1 MKIDTLQLVNFR
13 NYDQASLQF
22 THMVNVFYGKNGQG
36 KTNLLEA
43 IFYAAFGLSHRS
55 NREEDL
61 VRFGQDGL
69 AVLTS
74 LEREDGPHKIRCK
87 RYLEN
92 GRWRKEVRIDE
103 KRTAARDHYGFLN
116 VVMFS
121 PEDLQI
127 VKGEPALRRR
137 FLDMEIAQTDPL
149 YYDLLVQY
157 NRNLK
162 QRNRLLKDIRD
173 EKASASQLE
182 PWDEALA
189 GTAAKL
195 LEKRLANL
203 SHLQAIA
210 DPIFS
215 TLSGQKENLS
225 LVYDLKANDGEILH
239 PTAGDEQDWQAFY
252 RDSLA
257 ARRFKDIWQGT
268 TGIGVHR
275 DDLDPRINGRAAKSF
290 ASQGQQ
296 RCCALALKMSQIE
309 YVRDRAGE
317 YPVLLLDD
325 VMSELDSERRRQ
337 LVSFITDKVQTF
349 LTVNDRSLIPEFAS
363 NAYFEVTDGHVHA
376 VEDGTV
382 PLAGQ
387 PPDEESVRDG
397 RQA

>member
-13 NYDQASLQF
+13 NYDQASLRF
-22 THMVNVFYGKNGQG
+22 PRMVNVFYGKNGQG

-43 IFYAAFGLSHRS
+43 IYYAAFGLSHRS

-69 AVLTS
+69 AVLAS
-74 LEREDGPHKIRCK
+74 LEREDGPHRIRCK
-87 RYLEN
+87 RCVEN
-92 GRWRKEVRIDE
+92 GRWRKEVRIDD
-103 KRTAARDHYGFLN
+103 KKTAARDHYGFLN

-157 NRNLK
+157 NRSLK
-162 QRNRLLKDIRD
+162 QRNRLLKDIRE
-173 EKASASQLE
+173 EKASRAQLD

-203 SHLQAIA
+203 ARLQSIA
-210 DPIFS
+210 DPIFR
-215 TLSGQKENLS
+215 TLSEDQETLR

-239 PTAGDEQDWQAFY
+239 PTADDGRDWRAFY
-252 RDSLA
+252 GESLA
-257 ARRFKDIWQGT
+257 ARRFKDILQGT
-268 TGIGVHR
+268 TGIGIHR
-275 DDLDPRINGRAAKSF
+275 DDLDPLLNGRPAKAF

-325 VMSELDSERRRQ
+325 VMSELDSSRRRQ

-349 LTVNDRSLIPEFAS
+349 LTVNDKSLIPAFPS
-363 NAYFEVTDGHVHA
+363 NAYFEVTGGCVRPLETGPEEGLR
-376 VEDGTV
+376 EDGGGGT
-382 PLAGQ
+382 A
-387 PPDEESVRDG
+387 
-397 RQA
+397 